1 MVLLTVLLLA
11 TFVAASPTDSELVR
25 ASSPSASLD
34 SIIPPASKLL
44 PLVSQPRSM
53 YKKQLVEGICR
64 NLPDHFWTTSLA
76 GSSLDQEYL
85 ANVTIGGQN
94 FSLIVDTGSSDTW
107 VAMKGF
113 KCFNMTSGGES
124 QSPSECGFG
133 SEGFDPSKSSTFEP
147 YADVDFNIS
156 YSDGG
161 FMVGN
166 VGYDTV
172 SVGGM
177 TVTHQEIG
185 LVTHASWHGDEINT
199 GLLGLAYPG
208 LTSVHDRKTGDQVI
222 YDPLFFSAVK
232 QSAVP
237 HPCKYRLSGLRR
249 SNDVAIV
256 HVLRVLMGNRRF
268 LDFSIALNRG
278 TFSARSSPT
287 YDPKLGYLGFGGY
300 VPVPTTYPTVTVPV
314 LVDTQGTPKYFFWT
328 VEIDS
333 YIFPGSSALKTS
345 SNATILDTG
354 TTLNFL
360 PTHIARA
367 YNSKFSPPATYVAS
381 DGVYYVHCNAKVPE
395 FSVKIGSKA
404 FSIDA
409 RDQVVP
415 TGSKDGNGEDICISG
430 TQDGGPGNTFVLGDV
445 FLHNV
450 VSTYNIHSNQITLS
464 QRAPY

>member
-1 MVLLTVLLLA
+1 FSFFVL
-11 TFVAASPTDSELVR
+11 
-25 ASSPSASLD
+25 
-34 SIIPPASKLL
+34 
-44 PLVSQPRSM
+44 
-53 YKKQLVEGICR
+53 KK
-64 NLPDHFWTTSLA
+64 
-76 GSSLDQEYL
+76 
-85 ANVTIGGQN
+85 
-94 FSLIVDTGSSDTW
+94 SSDTW
-107 VAMKGF
+107 VATKGF

-185 LVTHASWHGDEINT
+185 LVTHASWHGDGINT
-199 GLLGLAYPG
+199 GLMGLAYPG

-237 HPCKYRLSGLRR
+237 HPY
-249 SNDVAIV
+249 
-256 HVLRVLMGNRRF
+256 
-268 LDFSIALNRG
+268 FSIALNRG